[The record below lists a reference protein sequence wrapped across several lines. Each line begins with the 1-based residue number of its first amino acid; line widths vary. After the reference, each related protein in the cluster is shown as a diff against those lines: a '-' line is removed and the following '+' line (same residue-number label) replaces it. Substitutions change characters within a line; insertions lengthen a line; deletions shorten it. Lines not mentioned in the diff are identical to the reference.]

1 MRNPFRRRRQ
11 AHHPA
16 RPATSPAGAGRT
28 GGVVKMPHNFLD
40 LSPRK
45 QKQLIRE
52 FLRATAPGPATVA
65 RRASQERR
73 R

>member
-1 MRNPFRRRRQ
+1 MRNPFRRRRRER
-11 AHHPA
+11 HTTPPA
-16 RPATSPAGAGRT
+16 ARRT
-28 GGVVKMPHNFLD
+28 GGVVKMSENFLD

-45 QKQLIRE
+45 QKQFMRE
-52 FLRATAPGPATVA
+52 FLQAMSPGPSEAG

>member
-1 MRNPFRRRRQ
+1 MRNPFRRRRRER
-11 AHHPA
+11 HTTPPA
-16 RPATSPAGAGRT
+16 AAPAGAGRT
-28 GGVVKMPHNFLD
+28 GGVVKMPENFLD

-52 FLRATAPGPATVA
+52 FLRATSPGPAAAA